1 MTKLQGTDYDIV
13 AKHTIE
19 KRSFVVSAAS
29 KAVWSTERVLQ
40 GHEIIEVVSELAGP
54 SAVTIHQS
62 APPRNLVVHAY
73 SSYI

>member
-1 MTKLQGTDYDIV
+1 MTKLQGTEYELV
-13 AKHTIE
+13 AKHTID

-29 KAVWSTERVLQ
+29 KAVWSTERVLE
-40 GHEIIEVVSELAGP
+40 GNEIIEVVSELAGP

-62 APPRNLVVHAY
+62 APPRDLVVHVY

>member
-29 KAVWSTERVLQ
+29 NAIWSTERVLQ
-40 GHEIIEVVSELAGP
+40 RDEIIEVVSELAGP

-62 APPRNLVVHAY
+62 APPRNLVGHV
-73 SSYI
+73 SSSHI